1 MTSPGCDQSAGQS
14 NDGRPLQHA
23 LVTGADGFLGT
34 SLCRQLEQR
43 GCRVSRWVGPRGNA
57 AEGADF
63 THADLSRIGTWMDS
77 FPAGVV
83 VFHLAGRA
91 SVPASLTDPLESKA
105 QNFDT
110 TLNVLEAARRAGASV
125 LLASTGAVYA
135 DSGSN
140 VWEEADLTAPR
151 SPYAAAKLAGEN
163 FAAAYACSYN
173 MQIWTARLFSVYG
186 PGMRGM
192 AMRDFVARLIADPAR
207 LMIRGN
213 GEQVR
218 DYIHVQDAAAALI
231 HIAERAPAGIYNVGS
246 GEGVS
251 VLQLARMLATACGH
265 PDCAVEPDGANL
277 PGEPHIMRANISR
290 LTALGFQSK
299 IDFEQGLAETVGWL
313 QQTIKESRR
322 NES

>member
-1 MTSPGCDQSAGQS
+1 MTASEVQESRGHIS
-14 NDGRPLQHA
+14 GRPALRLA

-34 SLCRQLEQR
+34 HLCRQLEQH
-43 GCRVSRWVGPRGNA
+43 GYRVSRWIGHNGRIGPGVDAR
-57 AEGADF
+57 
-63 THADLSRIGTWMDS
+63 TVDLSRVGDWMDS

-91 SVPASLTDPLESKA
+91 SVPASLADPVESRI

-110 TLNVLEAARRAGASV
+110 TVNVLEAARRAGASV

-135 DSGSN
+135 DTGANASDES
-140 VWEEADLTAPR
+140 DPTSPR

-163 FAAAYACSYN
+163 FAEAYARSYD
-173 MQIWTARLFSVYG
+173 MQIWTTRLFSVYG

-192 AMRDFVARLIADPAR
+192 AIRDFVARLIVDPTR
-207 LMIRGN
+207 LVIRGT
-213 GEQVR
+213 GDQIR
-218 DYIHVQDAAAALI
+218 DYIHVEDAAAALI

-251 VLQLARMLATACGH
+251 VLQLARMLAAACGH

-299 IDFEQGLAETVGWL
+299 IDFDQGLAETVGWL
-313 QQTIKESRR
+313 QQTIKENRR
-322 NES
+322 NGS